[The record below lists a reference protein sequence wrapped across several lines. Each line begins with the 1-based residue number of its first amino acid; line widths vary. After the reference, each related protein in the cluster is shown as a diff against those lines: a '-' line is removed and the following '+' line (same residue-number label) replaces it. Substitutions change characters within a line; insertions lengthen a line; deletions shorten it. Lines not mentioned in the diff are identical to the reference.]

1 MKKSK
6 DLMRN
11 LQNQAQT
18 NQGPAELFI
27 QLVEWNLIM
36 VSSLLQEFEKALG
49 YCRNPQKVAF
59 A

>member
-18 NQGPAELFI
+18 NQGPVELFT

-36 VSSLLQEFEKALG
+36 VSSQLQVSEKALD
-49 YCRNPQKVAF
+49 YCRNPQKGVF

>member
-18 NQGPAELFI
+18 NQGQAELFT

-36 VSSLLQEFEKALG
+36 VSSLLQESEKALG

>member
-18 NQGPAELFI
+18 NQGQVELFT

-36 VSSLLQEFEKALG
+36 VSSPLQESEKALG